1 MKVMFFQLPYAEIG
15 TGIALILVIWGIY
28 DSEGKARLIILALAL
43 PLFLLPLFV
52 SSAVP
57 RLICFVG
64 RLLLGIGCY
73 IYIKYQNSVGS
84 L

>member
-1 MKVMFFQLPYAEIG
+1 MKAMIQIPYAEIG
-15 TGIALILVIWGIY
+15 TGIALILVIWGILA
-28 DSEGKARLIILALAL
+28 SEGMARLIILALAL
-43 PLFLLPLFV
+43 PLFLLPMFI
-52 SSAVP
+52 SSAAP

-73 IYIKYQNSVGS
+73 IYIKYQNTAGS